1 MRRVILESPL
11 AAPTRE
17 GIEAHKRY
25 ARACMKDALEKRG
38 ESPFA
43 SHILFDAPG
52 EILDDLIPIHRQF
65 GLEAS
70 AVWYGSFIEAV
81 VVYVNLGISP
91 GMQVGINLALDAGI
105 PVEYRRI
112 PWDLDDTK

>member
-11 AAPTRE
+11 AAPTRAE
-17 GIEAHKRY
+17 IEAHKRY
-25 ARACMKDALEKRG
+25 ARACLKDCLLRG
-38 ESPFA
+38 DAAICFHLLYDSP
-43 SHILFDAPG
+43 P

-81 VVYVNLGISP
+81 VAYVNLGCSP
-91 GMQVGINLALDAGI
+91 GMQAGINLALDAGI

-112 PWDLDDTK
+112 QWDLDDTK